1 MEITKREYKQLQEL
15 WYQSLIDDCEAIIT
29 ETVFTGC
36 TTGTTGPTPLSFREV
51 SKEGYHSLGK
61 RILIE
66 SEKFGDLTM
75 SDIATHVAKDVGK
88 SKRTIQ
94 RAIQFARRYP
104 DLDELPGGKN
114 ISWHKICNNLL
125 PTGTHKVAVPSY
137 IRYLDG
143 LDRKQKIEMYSKLH
157 KEFRGLKPDEL

>member
-1 MEITKREYKQLQEL
+1 MEITKKEYIQLQEL

-29 ETVFTGC
+29 ETVFTSRWI
-36 TTGTTGPTPLSFREV
+36 LI
-51 SKEGYHSLGK
+51 EGYHSLGK

-66 SEKFGDLTM
+66 SEKFGDLTI

-104 DLDELPGGKN
+104 DLDDLPGGKN